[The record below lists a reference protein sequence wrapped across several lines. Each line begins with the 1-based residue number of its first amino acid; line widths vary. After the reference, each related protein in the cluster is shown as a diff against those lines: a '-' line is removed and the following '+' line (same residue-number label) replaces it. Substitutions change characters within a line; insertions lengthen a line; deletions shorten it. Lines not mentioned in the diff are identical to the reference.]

1 MSKKDERLKDLLE
14 RARAMSKVN
23 KEEHIRVVRDTL
35 GKTYLF
41 TNQTIKAMCKS
52 DEIIAEFKKGRKVPK
67 RKKRKVKDGPTSKSR
82 KKDSGK

>member
-1 MSKKDERLKDLLE
+1 MSKDARLKDLLK
-14 RARAMSKVN
+14 RAREMSKVN

-67 RKKRKVKDGPTSKSR
+67 RKKRKAQDGSNSKSYS
-82 KKDSGK
+82 KDSGK